1 MEVTIKALALG
12 LFLAQ
17 AAHVSKDHSSYNCCL
32 NTPEGWIPRNDW
44 TKAVC
49 AMRWGS
55 VKPGNVINGDDF
67 YTACKLYGATNDMES
82 TESRGLPY
90 DVLFEDASQDYTTPL
105 PTPNDIESRE
115 IIPNREW
122 ANNMLYVA
130 KHTTIP
136 VPRVYAIY
144 QRKENKKT
152 ITYILME
159 YIPGKSLVD
168 LWCDIDCQYFSRI
181 FRSASAIETP

>member
-55 VKPGNVINGDDF
+55 VHQATFDGVKCIQKPGNVINGDDF
-67 YTACKLYGATNDMES
+67 YTACKLYGATNGY
-82 TESRGLPY
+82 GL
-90 DVLFEDASQDYTTPL
+90 
-105 PTPNDIESRE
+105 
-115 IIPNREW
+115 EW
-122 ANNMLYVA
+122 EKGA
-130 KHTTIP
+130 
-136 VPRVYAIY
+136 
-144 QRKENKKT
+144 
-152 ITYILME
+152 
-159 YIPGKSLVD
+159 
-168 LWCDIDCQYFSRI
+168 
-181 FRSASAIETP
+181 

>member
-1 MEVTIKALALG
+1 MKFG
-12 LFLAQ
+12 
-17 AAHVSKDHSSYNCCL
+17 
-32 NTPEGWIPRNDW
+32 RN
-44 TKAVC
+44 V
-49 AMRWGS
+49 R
-55 VKPGNVINGDDF
+55 P
-67 YTACKLYGATNDMES
+67 
-82 TESRGLPY
+82 
-90 DVLFEDASQDYTTPL
+90 
-105 PTPNDIESRE
+105 IE
-115 IIPNREW
+115 

-168 LWCDIDCQYFSRI
+168 LWCDIDCQYFAHISI
-181 FRSASAIETP
+181 SFGN